1 MTDYYS
7 NEARNSGVDQMA
19 HRKRHR
25 VLIVD
30 DQVAMHQII
39 KSCLSEWNIGVVT
52 ASDGRE
58 AADLVRE
65 RGFDLVFIDFV
76 LPFIGGVEVAKLLRK
91 EEVKRGTPSAS
102 YVVGM
107 SGNTGCREEEVSLA
121 SGMNEFISKPFEPRA
136 IARIF
141 ERYLEA
147 LENPVASAVVGAP
160 AESDR
165 PTQSESDWSL
175 RTTRPP
181 MYPGNVG

>member
-30 DQVAMHQII
+30 DQ
-39 KSCLSEWNIGVVT
+39 
-52 ASDGRE
+52 
-58 AADLVRE
+58 
-65 RGFDLVFIDFV
+65 
-76 LPFIGGVEVAKLLRK
+76 VAKLLRK

-141 ERYLEA
+141 ERYLDA
-147 LENPVASAVVGAP
+147 LENPVAPAVAGAH
-160 AESDR
+160 AESDM
-165 PTQSESDWSL
+165 PAHTESDWSL
-175 RTTRPP
+175 RPTRPP
-181 MYPGNVG
+181 MWSR